1 MTDLKEI
8 IDISITRET
17 RGISRVGFGTP
28 LFIGNTQGIYGTQ
41 EYVRTYTSAD
51 AVLEDFGD
59 GTPEHTA
66 ALRTFGQQISPT
78 YMKIGKRVT
87 GTLSVDF
94 EITDLVDT
102 TDYSITVDGVLVSI
116 TSGSPATEQDIVD
129 ALEVEFANASAPGT
143 FLNNNDGTFSVIPD
157 DFDDFT
163 YSNSSNITA
172 TEVTESLTDAYGKI
186 KEQDND
192 FYFVG
197 MYSHEPA
204 DIQEMANIVQA
215 DTKIFGTSY
224 SGADALDALNTGD
237 IGSVLQALDL
247 SRTFILYAENPDEY
261 PEMAFIGL
269 QAPKDPGSTTWKF
282 QTVSGVTVSNLSTT
296 QSLTLK
302 GTRYDYGKGYN
313 TYERVAERNIF
324 QEGRMVNSEFIDI
337 IRFADWLEARMR
349 ERIYLTLVNSEK
361 IPYTNAGFAVIEGRM
376 REVLNQGVAV
386 GGITPDYSIVVP
398 NPRQA
403 DPNDRANRVATGFE
417 FTATLQGAVHFVSIR
432 GRLVI

>member
-1 MTDLKEI
+1 
-8 IDISITRET
+8 
-17 RGISRVGFGTP
+17 
-28 LFIGNTQGIYGTQ
+28 
-41 EYVRTYTSAD
+41 
-51 AVLEDFGD
+51 
-59 GTPEHTA
+59 
-66 ALRTFGQQISPT
+66 
-78 YMKIGKRVT
+78 
-87 GTLSVDF
+87 
-94 EITDLVDT
+94 
-102 TDYSITVDGVLVSI
+102 
-116 TSGSPATEQDIVD
+116 SGSPATEQDIVD

-204 DIQEMANIVQA
+204 DIQEMANLVQA

-302 GTRYDYGKGYN
+302 DTRYDYGKGYN

-337 IRFADWLEARMR
+337 IRFADW
-349 ERIYLTLVNSEK
+349 
-361 IPYTNAGFAVIEGRM
+361 
-376 REVLNQGVAV
+376 
-386 GGITPDYSIVVP
+386 
-398 NPRQA
+398 
-403 DPNDRANRVATGFE
+403 
-417 FTATLQGAVHFVSIR
+417 
-432 GRLVI
+432 